1 MRSSPAV
8 CRATK
13 SLRFVSIAILQ
24 MSVVLVGCASP
35 GEPVE
40 RKPPIPLAVTDLAAE
55 QSGNTVVLMFTVPKE
70 TVDRSPLPDPPA
82 VEIYRAIHAA
92 GASTS
97 QSPAPA
103 LLVTIPSAMV
113 GTYTAG
119 GRLRYVDM
127 LTAGAFLPNQ
137 QQSVASYVIRTR
149 SSPKKESADS
159 NRADLNIYPA
169 PQPIADLQAQV
180 AQAAIALSW
189 TAPSATFTGEAP
201 QVVGYRVYRANAPN
215 PTASATSP
223 NSGVSATGAAA
234 PVAAANSTSAPQL
247 VEIGESPT
255 TVYQDSTAQRD
266 KTYTYS
272 VRSAMQIPG
281 KLLESADSNLATV
294 TLHDVYPP
302 ATPTQLIATPVPAEN
317 GTAAHIDLSWAIN
330 AETDLTGYNVYRSEG
345 SGASGTLL
353 NPQPLPTPTF
363 RDMNAVPGRSYFYTV
378 TAVDRTGNESAASAA
393 VQGALPAESQASP

>member
-1 MRSSPAV
+1 MHLSPAS
-8 CRATK
+8 CRAPK
-13 SLRFVSIAILQ
+13 ALRFVSLAVLQ
-24 MSVVLVGCASP
+24 ISVALVGCASP

-40 RKPPIPLAVTDLAAE
+40 RKPPIPLAVGDLAAE
-55 QSGNTVVLMFTVPKE
+55 QSGNTVVLTLTVPKE

-82 VEIYRAIHAA
+82 VEIYRSIHAA
-92 GASTS
+92 GASGS

-119 GRLRYVDM
+119 GRLRYVDS

-149 SSPKKESADS
+149 SSPKRESADS
-159 NRADLNIYPA
+159 NQADLNIDPA

-180 AQAAIALSW
+180 AQAAIALGW
-189 TAPSATFTGEAP
+189 TAPSATLTGEAP
-201 QVVGYRVYRANAPN
+201 QIAGYRVYRANAPN
-215 PTASATSP
+215 PTAPATSP
-223 NSGVSATGAAA
+223 SSRVSATEAAA
-234 PVAAANSTSAPQL
+234 PVAAANSTSSPQF

-255 TVYQDSTAQRD
+255 SVYEDSTAQRD
-266 KTYTYS
+266 KTYIYA
-272 VRSAMQIPG
+272 VRSTVQVSG
-281 KLLESADSNLATV
+281 KLLESADSNLAKV

-302 ATPTQLIATPVPAEN
+302 TVPSQLIATPVPAEN

-330 AETDLTGYNVYRSEG
+330 AETDITGYNVYRSEQ

-393 VQGALPAESQASP
+393 VQSALPAESQASP